1 MYPLRLELTCYILKL
16 HFVLNCPEE
25 VLVWLS
31 IKSSSWELDPAVA
44 YLLI

>member
-16 HFVLNCPEE
+16 HFVLNCPE
-25 VLVWLS
+25 VLLWLS
-31 IKSSSWELDPAVA
+31 AKSSSRELDPAVA